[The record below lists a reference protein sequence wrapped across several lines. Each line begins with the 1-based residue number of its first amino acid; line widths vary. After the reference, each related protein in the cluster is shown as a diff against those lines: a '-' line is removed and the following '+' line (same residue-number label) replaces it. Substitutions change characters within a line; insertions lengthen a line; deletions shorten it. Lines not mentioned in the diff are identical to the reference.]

1 MVHLMR
7 MSRHSILQS
16 LWLRSRSFSFL
27 DGATAVFDWQPLTG
41 DYDVSSTPQSA
52 DARAIASDFFI
63 TGEDMCAALSEYAR
77 TQ

>member
-7 MSRHSILQS
+7 LSRHSISQS
-16 LWLRSRSFSFL
+16 LWLRSRPVSFL

-41 DYDVSSTPQSA
+41 NYDVSSTPQSA

-63 TGEDMCAALSEYAR
+63 TGEDMRAALLEYAR

>member
-1 MVHLMR
+1 MVHLMCL
-7 MSRHSILQS
+7 SRHSISQS
-16 LWLRSRSFSFL
+16 LWLRSRPVSFL

-41 DYDVSSTPQSA
+41 NYDVSSTPQSA

-63 TGEDMCAALSEYAR
+63 TGEDMRAALLEYAR